1 MPHRQFCLTEVGRLD
16 RGDLEVAARDPISFN
31 GLLRCRDREHLL
43 VGLLIPSFDFA
54 VLAAGEQ
61 DTLLCRMPV
70 QISDLFGRVK

>member
-54 VLAAGEQ
+54 VLA
-61 DTLLCRMPV
+61 T
-70 QISDLFGRVK
+70 